1 MSMKYYVIKE
11 LFALQTVFLLKN
23 PLIPVLIN
31 TQAWIQ
37 NASLIFQYLI
47 SIYEHLLMK
56 TAAWR

>member
-1 MSMKYYVIKE
+1 MKYYVIKE

-47 SIYEHLLMK
+47 SIFFYSFK
-56 TAAWR
+56 KSSPYA